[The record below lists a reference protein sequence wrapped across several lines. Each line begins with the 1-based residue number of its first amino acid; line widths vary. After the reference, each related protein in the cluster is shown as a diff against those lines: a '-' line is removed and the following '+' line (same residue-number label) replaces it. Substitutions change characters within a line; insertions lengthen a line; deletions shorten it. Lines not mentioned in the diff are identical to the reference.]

1 MDYLKMEKMNTL
13 NTYDVF
19 MNLIWFKIC
28 LAKSKRL
35 DIESIVI
42 HPKAYD
48 FILKYNRERKVGF
61 AVAGKYYT
69 VFGEKVIRSLDIGI
83 NEVKTIISI

>member
-48 FILKYNRERKVGF
+48 FILRYSREKIVGF
-61 AVAGKYYT
+61 TNPGKDYT
-69 VFGEKVIRSLDIGI
+69 VFWEKVIRSLDIGI

>member
-1 MDYLKMEKMNTL
+1 MEKMNTL

-19 MNLIWFKIC
+19 MDLIWFKIS
-28 LAKSKRL
+28 LAKSKYL

-42 HPKAYD
+42 HPKAYE
-48 FILKYNRERKVGF
+48 FIIRYNRERIVGF
-61 AVAGKYYT
+61 TNAGENYT
-69 VFGEKVIRSLDIGI
+69 VFGEKVIKSLDIGI